1 MRWRFGRCRGELRH
15 IHYHDVRDAL
25 LAIPRRDF
33 VIAIA
38 LTALNY
44 VVLLAYDWVSVR
56 YLRLPLGMGKTALAS
71 FIGHVSSFNFGAVL
85 GGTPVRYRLYT
96 AFGLS
101 GGDVLKLIALSTATF
116 WIGFLA
122 LAGLMFLWD
131 PLPLPTELHMPFH
144 TTHADRPVVDR
155 DHAGLSGTEL
165 RARHAALARLGIHP
179 AAALAIAGAIGHRGD
194 RPVDRRRRAARF
206 APQVDATSR
215 LAISWRSTCW
225 RW

>member
-1 MRWRFGRCRGELRH
+1 M
-15 IHYHDVRDAL
+15 RDAT
-25 LAIPRRDF
+25 AGIPRRDF
-33 VIAIA
+33 AAAIC
-38 LTALNY
+38 LTAVNY

-131 PLPLPTELHMPFH
+131 PLDAPRVAAHAVSH
-144 TTHADRPVVDR
+144 DHADR
-155 DHAGLSGTEL
+155 L
-165 RARHAALARLGIHP
+165 
-179 AAALAIAGAIGHRGD
+179 
-194 RPVDRRRRAARF
+194 
-206 APQVDATSR
+206 
-215 LAISWRSTCW
+215 CC
-225 RW
+225 